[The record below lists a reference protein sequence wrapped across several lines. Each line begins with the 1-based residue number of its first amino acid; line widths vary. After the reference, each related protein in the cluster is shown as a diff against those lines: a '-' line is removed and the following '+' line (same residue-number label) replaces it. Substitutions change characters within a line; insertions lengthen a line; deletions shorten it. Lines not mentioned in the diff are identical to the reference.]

1 MIESITLA
9 EFHDTEGSKCVLKY
23 PSSLIT
29 DNLAL
34 ENFILP
40 EGLHNHIQDSSIVI
54 IRRPRKCSIELHPK

>member
-23 PSSLIT
+23 PSSLIS
-29 DNLAL
+29 DSLAL

-40 EGLHNHIQDSSIVI
+40 EGLHNHIQDSTIAL
-54 IRRPRKCSIELHPK
+54 IRRSRKCSIESHPK